1 MSSRKKE
8 LDLLAITLMLLLCTL
23 WGGQQSVVK
32 LIADDMSPVLQI
44 SVRSVIGIA
53 LLSLFMWQQK
63 ISFAL
68 HRGPWRAGLLVG
80 LMFTV
85 EFWLIGEGLRLTS
98 ASHMVV
104 FLYTAPIFTALGL
117 HIFLPEERLSMAQW
131 SGISVCFV
139 GIAIAFIGGFIN
151 QKIEADILLGDILSL
166 LAGLTWGLTTVVLRC
181 SRLTSIPAAQT
192 TMYQLITACI
202 GLFIAAMFMGQLH
215 VNWTPAVIT
224 GVVAQGIFISFFALL
239 VWFWLLKHYMASKL
253 ATFSFFTPITGVLF
267 GVWLLNEPLH
277 TYFLFGAAMVIL
289 GVYIVN
295 HPRAQV
301 KVKPIVCA

>member
-23 WGGQQSVVK
+23 WGGQQSLIK

-44 SVRSVIGIA
+44 SVRSIIGIA
-53 LLSLFMWQQK
+53 LLSLFMLQQK

-131 SGISVCFV
+131 AGISVSFV
-139 GIAIAFIGGFIN
+139 GIAVAFIGGFVN
-151 QKIEADILLGDILSL
+151 QKIDANSLIGDILSL
-166 LAGLTWGLTTVVLRC
+166 LAGLVWGLTTVVLRC
-181 SRLTSIPAAQT
+181 TRLTSIPAAQT

-202 GLFIAAMFMGQLH
+202 GLFIAAAFMDQLH
-215 VNWTPAVIT
+215 VNLTPSVIT
-224 GVVAQGIFISFFALL
+224 AVVVQGVFISFFALL

-277 TYFLFGAAMVIL
+277 IYFLFGAAMVVF

-295 HPRAQV
+295 HPRVQV